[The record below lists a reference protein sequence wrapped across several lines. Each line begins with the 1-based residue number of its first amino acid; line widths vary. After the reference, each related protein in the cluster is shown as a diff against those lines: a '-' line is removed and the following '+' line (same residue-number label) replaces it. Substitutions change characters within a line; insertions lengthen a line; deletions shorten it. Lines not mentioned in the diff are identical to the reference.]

1 MVKEKLSVCIPVY
14 NGERTIAETL
24 RCILS
29 QSLSDF
35 ELLIV
40 DNASADNTVSIV
52 KSFSDPRIRLVVNE
66 RNIGCGMNLEVCKK
80 RASGDI
86 LFFISADDLAQK
98 DALLK
103 VMDAFFISDD
113 IGIVTRPYFWFE

>member
-1 MVKEKLSVCIPVY
+1 MKEKFSVCIPVY
-14 NGERTIAETL
+14 NGSIQLPKLL

-40 DNASADNTVSIV
+40 DNASTDNTVSIV

-86 LFFISADDLAQK
+86 LFLF
-98 DALLK
+98 
-103 VMDAFFISDD
+103 
-113 IGIVTRPYFWFE
+113 RPMIWHKKMLY